1 MRMEKRNELPEVC
14 FSVLPGM
21 GNLIILKRDE
31 TGYYPSEWD
40 TGNKAENAR
49 IADLHNEAAGINPA
63 QVGAMQIGS
72 MCGFHVPGAN
82 PQEFFDKAKLIETVS
97 AKGIIKDPVISMF
110 TPIEAEL
117 HRYEVAGKTMF
128 YLDLATMPEPIM
140 SRWSHSIILPDL
152 VRGKPLVPV
161 SVDWHENSQCTL
173 TLESG
178 CCVHERQINAGYQ
191 IIAAVE
197 VGPVEYAL
205 AEYGIPAGISLNYGP
220 YGKPFLPGEDLCF
233 SLSHSG
239 EYVMLAA
246 GRRKCGCD
254 LEQIETANLDIARRF
269 FHPAE
274 YRQLCEAPS
283 EKRNHLFYRFWTLK
297 ESYMKMTGEGFHLS
311 PSDFRIGIGEEDI
324 FLEREGIYEAYH
336 FAELSLLPSYC
347 CSVCTEGTLPEPN
360 VKSLD
365 LRSVIR
371 QLAKNRQKT
380 DR

>member
-1 MRMEKRNELPEVC
+1 MIRVCKMQKELLMSGLPEK
-14 FSVLPGM
+14 M
-21 GNLIILKRDE
+21 
-31 TGYYPSEWD
+31 
-40 TGNKAENAR
+40 R
-49 IADLHNEAAGINPA
+49 IYLAA
-63 QVGAMQIGS
+63 
-72 MCGFHVPGAN
+72 
-82 PQEFFDKAKLIETVS
+82 T
-97 AKGIIKDPVISMF
+97 
-110 TPIEAEL
+110 
-117 HRYEVAGKTMF
+117 
-128 YLDLATMPEPIM
+128 
-140 SRWSHSIILPDL
+140 
-152 VRGKPLVPV
+152 KPLTDSGLFAQALSLV
-161 SVDWHENSQCTL
+161 SNERREKVLRYRFMKDQRLSL
-173 TLESG
+173 GAGLLLEF
-178 CCVHERQINAGYQ
+178 
-191 IIAAVE
+191 
-197 VGPVEYAL
+197 AL
-205 AEYGIPAGISLNYGP
+205 AEYGFPAGISLSYGP

-274 YRQLCEAPS
+274 YRQLGEAPS

-324 FLEREGIYEAYH
+324 FLEREGIYEACH

>member
-1 MRMEKRNELPEVC
+1 MLSIEHLS
-14 FSVLPGM
+14 FSYGSSPVLSDVSFNVADGENTVILGVNGEGKTTLLRCICGVLHPLSGKICLDGKDITFAKAFERARRIAYVPQLQRISSLTVFDTVLSGRRGAYSFLPGKSDRKRT
-21 GNLIILKRDE
+21 GSIIEQL
-31 TGYYPSEWD
+31 G
-40 TGNKAENAR
+40 
-49 IADLHNEAAGINPA
+49 IADIAAKKTYELSGGEIRKVSVA
-63 QVGAMQIGS
+63 RALCS
-72 MCGFHVPGAN
+72 
-82 PQEFFDKAKLIETVS
+82 DAKLILM
-97 AKGIIKDPVISMF
+97 D
-110 TPIEAEL
+110 
-117 HRYEVAGKTMF
+117 
-128 YLDLATMPEPIM
+128 EP
-140 SRWSHSIILPDL
+140 
-152 VRGKPLVPV
+152 
-161 SVDWHENSQCTL
+161 
-173 TLESG
+173 
-178 CCVHERQINAGYQ
+178 
-191 IIAAVE
+191 
-197 VGPVEYAL
+197 
-205 AEYGIPAGISLNYGP
+205 
-220 YGKPFLPGEDLCF
+220 
-233 SLSHSG
+233 
-239 EYVMLAA
+239 
-246 GRRKCGCD
+246 
-254 LEQIETANLDIARRF
+254 TANLDIARRF

>member
-1 MRMEKRNELPEVC
+1 MPDFTEEL
-14 FSVLPGM
+14 
-21 GNLIILKRDE
+21 
-31 TGYYPSEWD
+31 
-40 TGNKAENAR
+40 R
-49 IADLHNEAAGINPA
+49 I
-63 QVGAMQIGS
+63 
-72 MCGFHVPGAN
+72 
-82 PQEFFDKAKLIETVS
+82 
-97 AKGIIKDPVISMF
+97 
-110 TPIEAEL
+110 
-117 HRYEVAGKTMF
+117 
-128 YLDLATMPEPIM
+128 YLTAT
-140 SRWSHSIILPDL
+140 
-152 VRGKPLVPV
+152 KPLTDSGLFARALCLV
-161 SVDWHENSQCTL
+161 SN
-173 TLESG
+173 
-178 CCVHERQINAGYQ
+178 ERREKVLRYRFTKDRSLSLGAGLLL
-191 IIAAVE
+191 
-197 VGPVEYAL
+197 EYAL
-205 AEYGIPAGISLNYGP
+205 AEYGAAAGISLSYGP
-220 YGKPFLPGEDLCF
+220 YGKPLLPGENFCF
-233 SLSHSG
+233 SLSHSS

-246 GRRKCGCD
+246 GKRKCGCD

-324 FLEREGIYEAYH
+324 FLEREGIYEACH

-347 CSVCTEGTLPEPN
+347 CSVCTEGTLPETN